1 MRNDRGR
8 SCKMKII
15 ITELSDSDIK
25 AQKKQTN
32 KHQYTR
38 SQRGVLRRCLL
49 VFSSLFTKLR
59 SLWQKR
65 PILIELL
72 GAILLLF
79 LIALLSLV
87 TRYLLIVPLRLSH
100 QALEKDLRATQ
111 LEIKRADQSLE
122 PLYRWRDL
130 HLLQQKSSVISL
142 IMLLAQIEQ
151 HYSQKIYLT
160 DLWQEKRGAPLV
172 LQGRVVSFDLMREIE
187 ALFVQNGWK
196 ITTQMSADQEPF
208 RLFTLSLEP
217 HLLHEAG
224 GE

>member
-1 MRNDRGR
+1 
-8 SCKMKII
+8 MKII

-32 KHQYTR
+32 KHQYRR
-38 SQRGVLRRCLL
+38 SQRGGLKRCLL

-72 GAILLLF
+72 GAISLLF

-122 PLYRWRDL
+122 TLYRWRDL

-151 HYSQKIYLT
+151 HYSQKIYFT
-160 DLWQEKRGAPLV
+160 DLWQEKREAPLV
-172 LQGRVVSFDLMREIE
+172 LQGRVISFDLMREIE
-187 ALFVQNGWK
+187 ALFIQNGWK

-217 HLLHEAG
+217 HLLYEAG
-224 GE
+224 RE

>member
-1 MRNDRGR
+1 
-8 SCKMKII
+8 MKII

-25 AQKKQTN
+25 AQKEQIN

-49 VFSSLFTKLR
+49 VISSLFTKLR

-87 TRYLLIVPLRLSH
+87 MRYLLIVPLRLSH

-122 PLYRWRDL
+122 LLYRWRDL

-172 LQGRVVSFDLMREIE
+172 LQGRVISFDLMREIE

-196 ITTQMSADQEPF
+196 ITTQMSADQESF

-217 HLLHEAG
+217 HLLYEAG

>member
-8 SCKMKII
+8 SCKVKII

-25 AQKKQTN
+25 AQKEQIN

-49 VFSSLFTKLR
+49 VISSLFTKLR

-79 LIALLSLV
+79 LIVLLSLV
-87 TRYLLIVPLRLSH
+87 MRYLLIVPLRLSH

-122 PLYRWRDL
+122 LLYRWRDL

-172 LQGRVVSFDLMREIE
+172 LQGRVISFDLMREIE

-196 ITTQMSADQEPF
+196 ITTQMSADQESF

-217 HLLHEAG
+217 HLLYEAG

>member
-1 MRNDRGR
+1 
-8 SCKMKII
+8 MKII

-25 AQKKQTN
+25 AQKEQIN

-49 VFSSLFTKLR
+49 VISSLFTKLR

-87 TRYLLIVPLRLSH
+87 MRYLLIVPLRLSH

-122 PLYRWRDL
+122 LLYRWRDL

-151 HYSQKIYLT
+151 HYSQKIYFT
-160 DLWQEKRGAPLV
+160 DLWQEKREAPLV
-172 LQGRVVSFDLMREIE
+172 LQGRVISFDLMREIE

-196 ITTQMSADQEPF
+196 ITTQMSADQESF

-217 HLLHEAG
+217 HLSLHEAG